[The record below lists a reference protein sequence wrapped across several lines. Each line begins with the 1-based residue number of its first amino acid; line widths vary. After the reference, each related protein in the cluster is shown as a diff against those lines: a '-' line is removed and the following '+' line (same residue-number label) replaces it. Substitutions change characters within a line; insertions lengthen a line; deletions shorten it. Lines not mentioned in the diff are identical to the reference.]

1 MAIKVYACLGNHDR
15 SNGET
20 PMAEILYSAKSTTWR
35 MPAGSYTYTAGPAQF
50 WAIDGTEMTAAQLE
64 WLRLSLEKSSA
75 RWKIVYGHYPLYS
88 ASAGPTRD
96 GHIYAMLFPIL
107 DGCHVALTARTH
119 HCIELTTK

>member
-35 MPAGSYTYTAGPAQF
+35 MPAGGYTYTAGPAQV
-50 WAIDGTEMTAAQLE
+50 WGIDGAEMTEAQLE

-75 RWKIVYGHYPLYS
+75 RGKIVYGHYSPYS
-88 ASAGPTRD
+88 ASPGSAPPGPHLCEHLSPLRR
-96 GHIYAMLFPIL
+96 A
-107 DGCHVALTARTH
+107 
-119 HCIELTTK
+119 